1 MTISI
6 DSNKLI
12 RSFAGKK
19 ILIIGD
25 VMIDAYLFGKVERIS
40 PEAPIPVVSVT
51 HRENRLGGAANVALN
66 IAELGAV
73 PYLVSVTGNDEKGRI
88 FKELLHE
95 KSLSNEGIVIDKS
108 RKTTV
113 KSRVISNNQ
122 HLLRVD
128 DEVSNPV
135 SDNITETLFRRIA
148 KICTEKKADAII
160 FEDYDKGV
168 ITPALIARVS
178 EFAAKNHIITTVDP
192 KKRNF
197 DKYYNVSL
205 FKPNFKEFCE
215 GLKCHI
221 AKTDFESLASYA
233 REFMAARQIGTM
245 FITLSEE
252 GVFITNG
259 NQWHHLPAER
269 RDIADVSG
277 AGDTV
282 ISTATLCMAAGLD
295 MLDTAK
301 ISNLAGGLVCE
312 KSGVVPISI
321 NELLQEIDNSR

>member
-122 HLLRVD
+122 HLL
-128 DEVSNPV
+128 
-135 SDNITETLFRRIA
+135 
-148 KICTEKKADAII
+148 
-160 FEDYDKGV
+160 
-168 ITPALIARVS
+168 
-178 EFAAKNHIITTVDP
+178 
-192 KKRNF
+192 
-197 DKYYNVSL
+197 
-205 FKPNFKEFCE
+205 
-215 GLKCHI
+215 
-221 AKTDFESLASYA
+221 
-233 REFMAARQIGTM
+233 
-245 FITLSEE
+245 
-252 GVFITNG
+252 
-259 NQWHHLPAER
+259 
-269 RDIADVSG
+269 
-277 AGDTV
+277 
-282 ISTATLCMAAGLD
+282 
-295 MLDTAK
+295 
-301 ISNLAGGLVCE
+301 
-312 KSGVVPISI
+312 
-321 NELLQEIDNSR
+321 